1 MVPSPIGK
9 TREFRSKTKR
19 KEVNERREGGKER
32 REREL
37 RGGIKEN
44 NRSGG
49 KEGEE
54 VRTPKL

>member
-1 MVPSPIGK
+1 LVPSPIGK

-19 KEVNERREGGKER
+19 KEVHERREEGKES

-37 RGGIKEN
+37 RGIKEN
-44 NRSGG
+44 KRSGG